1 MDLLPM
7 YGKDRTTSGMSSGK
21 PYSVGS
27 GGLGTGRSRVSETSI
42 LLVFVVGVVGFRS
55 LLRDFAGR
63 VEAVVG
69 FFFG

>member
-1 MDLLPM
+1 M

-42 LLVFVVGVVGFRS
+42 LLVFVGLVGFRS